1 MTDTAFLAIH
11 YQRDVI
17 LPTGAIRQGFA
28 AEAAD
33 REAFISGVAW
43 SMAAAR
49 RQGIAVISIRI
60 AFAPDYSDLITNCPI
75 FADVKRRGAMRE
87 GTEGVAF
94 VPGLGP
100 EPGETVITHRRTSG
114 FVGTDLEG
122 SLISRGIRKL
132 LVGGVAT
139 HSAVE
144 ATARHASDLGF
155 SVTVLA
161 DLCHSAD
168 QTMHDA
174 ALRSLSLVTEIGRSR
189 TILGA
194 DQQIDL

>member
-11 YQRDVI
+11 YQQDVI
-17 LPTGAIRQGFA
+17 LPDGVIRQGFT

-33 REAFISGVAW
+33 RDAFISRVAR
-43 SMAAAR
+43 SMAEAR
-49 RQGIAVISIRI
+49 RRGIAIISIRI
-60 AFAPDYSDLITNCPI
+60 AFAPDYSDLIANCPI

-87 GTEGVAF
+87 GTDGVAF

-100 EPGETVITHRRTSG
+100 EPGETVITHRRTSA

-122 SLISRGIRKL
+122 ILISRGLRKL
-132 LVGGVAT
+132 LIAGVAT

-144 ATARHASDLGF
+144 ASARHASDLGF

-168 QTMHDA
+168 PIMHDA
-174 ALRSLSLVTEIGRSR
+174 ALRSLSLVTEVSSSD

-194 DQQIDL
+194 DQ